1 MGAGG
6 AKHGF
11 LKIIYSVHYQEMQL
25 QHSSEERAKALVEAL
40 GQRIEGFAEMTAS
53 ERVFLTRLI
62 LQAKPRK
69 ILELGVSAGGSS
81 ALILNA
87 IQDMPDTEFHSVE
100 YSATWWVGANLPSG
114 FLIEKRFPEWRSRWQ
129 LHMPRT
135 AAEHIRDIGG
145 GIDFCL
151 IDTVHLLPGEM
162 LDFLMIFPYL
172 ASNAI
177 VVIHDTALQ
186 TVAPLCYSNILLFQ
200 TLRGTRMMPD
210 ETEQIGFPY
219 SNIGAVRLAEE
230 QEIADIFRL
239 LTLPWQHYMPTDHD
253 LSVIRALFA
262 EHYDAKMLAL
272 YDCACSA
279 NAKMWGAPAF
289 KVKRLKSAL
298 RMPLTNLAIKLGL
311 VKVPAL

>member
-1 MGAGG
+1 MRVIDSISVPGILGG
-6 AKHGF
+6 IVDTRDDAKRGF

-25 QHSSEERAKALVEAL
+25 QHTTEEHAKTLVKEICP
-40 GQRIEGFAEMTAS
+40 RIEGFAEMTVS
-53 ERVFLTRLI
+53 ERVFLTQLI
-62 LQAKPRK
+62 LQTKPRK

-100 YSATWWVGANLPSG
+100 YSAMWWVGPSLPSG
-114 FLIEKRFPEWRSRWQ
+114 FLIEKRFPEWRVRWQ
-129 LHMPRT
+129 LHMPGT

-151 IDTVHLLPGEM
+151 IDTVHLLPGEV

-172 ASNAI
+172 APNAI

-200 TLRGTRMMPD
+200 ALRGTRMMPD
-210 ETEQIGFPY
+210 ETERIGFPY
-219 SNIGAVRLAEE
+219 PNIGAVRLDQE

-239 LTLPWQHYMPTDHD
+239 LTLPWQHYMPTEHD

-262 EHYDAKMLAL
+262 EHYCAEMLAL
-272 YDCACSA
+272 YDCACLM
-279 NAKMWGAPAF
+279 NAKCGMHP
-289 KVKRLKSAL
+289 LSKS
-298 RMPLTNLAIKLGL
+298 N
-311 VKVPAL
+311 V